1 MFEHY
6 ISAISEKNDQLA
18 EFLFRRFRPEM
29 KVAME
34 AWLATQPLKNPSA
47 PPAPF
52 TVIDVAPT
60 VLEAAGIPEPTVVN
74 KCEGPFVSLKV
85 TTLGYQSFVA

>member
-34 AWLATQPLKNPSA
+34 A
-47 PPAPF
+47 
-52 TVIDVAPT
+52 
-60 VLEAAGIPEPTVVN
+60 
-74 KCEGPFVSLKV
+74 
-85 TTLGYQSFVA
+85 